1 MIVFFFLNEMPLFV
15 IKKEF
20 IVKTLSVLAD
30 KNARVYKEFNKKTE
44 IKLNKAVSLIF
55 ERQRFKMHNG
65 F

>member
-1 MIVFFFLNEMPLFV
+1 MPLFV

-55 ERQRFKMHNG
+55 ERQRFKMPNG